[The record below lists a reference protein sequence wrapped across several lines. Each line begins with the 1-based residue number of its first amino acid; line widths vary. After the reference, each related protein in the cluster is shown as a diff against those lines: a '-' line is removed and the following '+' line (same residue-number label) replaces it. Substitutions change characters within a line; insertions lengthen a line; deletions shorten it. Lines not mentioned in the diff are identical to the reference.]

1 MSIKPYKVSTIKNL
15 HPSNNHAGSIFP
27 ALSLD
32 RNVIRWEDFMYTWTP
47 VQKVGELFFKRED
60 FWSPLGSGSINGSK
74 ARQALF
80 LAYKM
85 YEKGCEGICTGA
97 SLLSPQHAITAAMAK
112 HFDMQSLHVVGAT
125 TPESSSKHP
134 SVAIAKLLGAK
145 FDYIGSAYN
154 NSLQPRVDK
163 LVNEARQHG
172 HYWDKIEYGITLEH
186 SKHPPELIQQFHLV
200 GARQVANLPEEM
212 ETLII
217 PAGSCNTFVSIMYGL
232 AACNLV
238 KKNAPHPN
246 LKKIIAV
253 GIGPSRLGWAEER
266 LAIIS
271 NVVNYEAGEYLYRN
285 DVEFE
290 YIDLHRMGVY
300 TYADK
305 VFAEYE
311 DIKFHP
317 TYESKIFTWLKK
329 HRPSEL
335 FSPKTVFW
343 IVGGEPSL
351 EATKRAIGV

>member
-1 MSIKPYKVSTIKNL
+1 MLEGFLTVECTHEKCAEYAN
-15 HPSNNHAGSIFP
+15 
-27 ALSLD
+27 
-32 RNVIRWEDFMYTWTP
+32 WWTP
-47 VQKVGELFFKRED
+47 VERVGELLFKRED
-60 FWSPLGSGSINGSK
+60 KFSPVADGSVNGSK
-74 ARQALF
+74 CRQCWWLINRLNA
-80 LAYKM
+80 
-85 YEKGCEGICTGA
+85 KGCEGIVTGA
-97 SLLSPQHAITAAMAK
+97 SVLSPQHCLVAAMAR
-112 HFDMQSLHVVGAT
+112 HFDVQSLHVVGAT

-163 LVNEARQHG
+163 LINEARQHG

-186 SKHPPELIQQFHLV
+186 SKHPPELIQKFHLV
-200 GARQVANLPEEM
+200 GARQVQNLPEEM

-246 LKKIIAV
+246 LKKVIAV

-290 YIDLHRMGVY
+290 YIDLHKMGVY
-300 TYADK
+300 KYSD
-305 VFAEYE
+305 VVNLEYNG
-311 DIKFHP
+311 INLHY
-317 TYESKIFTWLKK
+317 TYESKAFSYLAK
-329 HRPSEL
+329 HRPREL
-335 FSPKTVFW
+335 FNERSCFW
-343 IVGGEPSL
+343 IVGGIPSL
-351 EATKRAIGV
+351 EATKRAIGTI